1 MTLNERNKPM
11 RSKRTFLTGLIIIL
25 FSYILWP
32 VKITAGD
39 IPIISKDVLKEK
51 LDDPE
56 VVVIDVR
63 ARKDWEA
70 SPFKI
75 RGAVRENAADFKS
88 WATKYSNEKTIV
100 AYCA

>member
-1 MTLNERNKPM
+1 M
-11 RSKRTFLTGLIIIL
+11 RIVRACLPGLIIIL
-25 FSYILWP
+25 FIYILWP

-39 IPIISKDVLKEK
+39 ISIISKDVLKEK
-51 LDDPE
+51 LDNPE

-75 RGAVRENAADFKS
+75 KGAVREDADDFKS
-88 WATKYSNEKTIV
+88 WATKYSKEKTLV

>member
-1 MTLNERNKPM
+1 MTINERNRPM
-11 RSKRTFLTGLIIIL
+11 RITRARLLELIIIL
-25 FSYILWP
+25 FIYILWP

-39 IPIISKDVLKEK
+39 IPIISKDILKEK
-51 LDDPE
+51 LDNPE

-75 RGAVRENAADFKS
+75 KGAVREDAADFKS
-88 WATKYSNEKTIV
+88 WSTKYSKEKTVV